1 MQKDKFF
8 PTMNLLLAGLPRKDY
23 RHLMIGCEHVELIRE
38 DVLCQAGDQ
47 INHVYFPIDS
57 IISLMKPVDTY
68 KDLEAGMIGNEGIL
82 GGTLL
87 LGVETVPFRAVVQK
101 TGSALRMKTQ
111 KFITELELSFALQ
124 RRIKLYVYVSFSQQ
138 VQTAACNRFH
148 MVEER
153 LARLLL
159 MIRDR
164 AYSQSF
170 HVTQESLALMLGVRR
185 VGVTVAAGSLQHQN
199 LISYNRGD
207 LKIHDNSGLE
217 AVSCS
222 CYQTD
227 KDTYTQILDAKSM

>member
-1 MQKDKFF
+1 MQPEKFV
-8 PTMNLLLAGLPRKDY
+8 PPMNLLLAGLPKKDY
-23 RHLMIGCEHVELIRE
+23 RHFLIRCEHVELVTA
-38 DVLCQAGDQ
+38 DVLCLAGDQ
-47 INHVYFPIDS
+47 IHYVYFPITS

-68 KDLEAGMIGNEGIL
+68 RDLEAGMIGNEGIL
-82 GGTLL
+82 GSTLL
-87 LGVETVPFRAVVQK
+87 LGVDTVPFRAVVQK
-101 TGSALRMKTQ
+101 TGSALRMKKQ
-111 KFITELELSFALQ
+111 MFMSELELSFALQ
-124 RRIKLYVYVSFSQQ
+124 RKLKLYLYVLFSQQ

-185 VGVTVAAGSLQHQN
+185 VGVTIAAGSLQHKN

-207 LKIHDNSGLE
+207 LKIHDNAGLE

-227 KDTYTQILDAKSM
+227 KDTYTQILIS